1 MNNTQKHE
9 QFVDYVEEMIQYNKE
24 LIKYGITLDKVADN
38 HSVANLKILYS
49 QIEVL
54 EDAISVSE
62 NYKGTLK
69 SLEKIRTE
77 MSRGPNS
84 TKHGVDKAINR
95 YLREDSKQLR

>member
-9 QFVDYVEEMIQYNKE
+9 QFVEYVEEIIKYNKE

-69 SLEKIRTE
+69 ALEKLDIE
-77 MSRGPNS
+77 MTQSKDS
-84 TKHGVDKAINR
+84 VNR
-95 YLREDSKQLR
+95 DFQLNMKDFR

>member
-9 QFVDYVEEMIQYNKE
+9 KFVDYVEEMIQYNKE

-69 SLEKIRTE
+69 SLEKLNIE
-77 MSRGPNS
+77 MTQSKDS
-84 TKHGVDKAINR
+84 VNR
-95 YLREDSKQLR
+95 DFQLNMKDFR

>member
-9 QFVDYVEEMIQYNKE
+9 QFVEYVEEIIKYNKE

-69 SLEKIRTE
+69 ALEKIQTE
-77 MSRGPNS
+77 MSRGDI
-84 TKHGVDKAINR
+84 TKTSNAINR